1 MSSEIGGF
9 AAPGQETL
17 AAQTDGEVIDYEVRV
32 VDHAGQPL
40 PVGVEGELCARGP
53 SLFVG
58 YADPDSPG
66 GRLKA
71 AKPGEKFIFS
81 PAAGEMRRLCEVE
94 DFNLT
99 AHANREDLLDLV
111 GEVEPRVVLLSS
123 RYHLARCALL
133 ARWLGYDY
141 ALCAAEPRLD
151 WRPATLWRIA
161 CEAAWVCWIDVGA
174 RWARLAGHRG
184 MLAKVS

>member
-1 MSSEIGGF
+1 MGKVRSDYNEAGSRASN
-9 AAPGQETL
+9 AA
-17 AAQTDGEVIDYEVRV
+17 
-32 VDHAGQPL
+32 
-40 PVGVEGELCARGP
+40 ARGGLLHDLYLYDARDRSQYEGNQCFAHP
-53 SLFVG
+53 
-58 YADPDSPG
+58 
-66 GRLKA
+66 KA
-71 AKPGEKFIFS
+71 ALRNARALLAE
-81 PAAGEMRRLCEVE
+81 AGLAR
-94 DFNLT
+94 
-99 AHANREDLLDLV
+99 
-111 GEVEPRVVLLSS
+111 PRVVLLSS